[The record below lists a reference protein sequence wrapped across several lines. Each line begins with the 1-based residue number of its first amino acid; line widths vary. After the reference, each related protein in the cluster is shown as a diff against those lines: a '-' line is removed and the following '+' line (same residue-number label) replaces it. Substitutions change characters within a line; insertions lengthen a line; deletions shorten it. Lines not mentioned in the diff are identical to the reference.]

1 MSIFRGIA
9 GALGANKGGIAG
21 LLQRLRQ
28 RKSGMSGPRG
38 RLKNL
43 ETRVKNLEGNNSEN
57 PSTIGAVGGAQAGA
71 VQNLAQA
78 ARSPYVQGTVP
89 QAASTVT
96 GALGG
101 GGLGIEAV
109 SGVGQFN
116 PGTMQVDNNALS
128 SDPLEGINKVS
139 EIISAPG
146 PMTNSQDELAQLFE
160 N

>member
-1 MSIFRGIA
+1 MFKGIA
-9 GALGANKGGIAG
+9 SSLLGANKGGIPG
-21 LLQRLRQ
+21 LLERIRQ
-28 RKSGMSGPRG
+28 RRSGMSGPRG

-71 VQNLAQA
+71 VRNLAQA

-89 QAASTVT
+89 QAASTAA
-96 GALGG
+96 GALAG

-116 PGTMQVDNNALS
+116 PATMQVDNNALS

-146 PMTNSQDELAQLFE
+146 PMTNSQDELGQLFE